1 MRILNS
7 LKFRLNKLNYF
18 RKNLLNKFIF
28 IENYTIDKY
37 YGRFG
42 NNLQQ
47 IAIGYLYAKKYDF
60 NFFSKKHE
68 LIDRVEIINKPFS
81 GLFKFFSKQ
90 DRFFNF
96 HNSEND
102 INNKMYIDLTSDK
115 DYYLSN
121 MHDIFKN
128 QLSKKISFYD
138 STELDDETLVI
149 HIRNGDIFSGKSKY
163 KQYVQNPLVYY
174 EKLIANYKKVI
185 VVTESYGNNPVI
197 EKLKDYS
204 NVKIQSLSL
213 EEDFRTLLSAK
224 NLATSGVGTFGIA
237 AALMSKNLNRLY
249 CSDIFLS
256 HHLNPYMLDPNYVK
270 VHIYNIK
277 NYIDIGQW
285 NFDNK
290 VSKIMMSKNIK
301 IEGPKIMSQDEKNN

>member
-1 MRILNS
+1 MGALVPQDDTLLPGLTVRQTLAFGAALR
-7 LKFRLNKLNYF
+7 LKAPPAARA
-18 RKNLLNKFIF
+18 RRSHLLAHGGVGAP
-28 IENYTIDKY
+28 
-37 YGRFG
+37 GRPRRAVG
-42 NNLQQ
+42 VLTKGSWISVNQ
-47 IAIGYLYAKKYDF
+47 
-60 NFFSKKHE
+60 
-68 LIDRVEIINKPFS
+68 
-81 GLFKFFSKQ
+81 FKFFSKQ
-90 DRFFNF
+90 HRFFNF

-102 INNKMYIDLTSDK
+102 INNKLYIDLTSDK
-115 DYYLSN
+115 DYYISN

-128 QLSKKISFYD
+128 QLSKKISFYG
-138 STELDDETLVI
+138 STELDNETLVI

-237 AALMSKNLNRLY
+237 AALMSKNLKRLY

-301 IEGPKIMSQDEKNN
+301 IEGPKIMSHDEKNN